1 MLAIIGCGNL
11 SRNDDGVGVV
21 VAQRLQSYFRK
32 HPNPRVWVYDAGT
45 GGIDVMFQARDA
57 SALILIDACVSGSP
71 PGTIF
76 KIPGEEF
83 ASRPAPSYS
92 LHNFRWDHALYAG
105 AQIFGDSFPKDVTV
119 YLIEAADTGFGL
131 ELSFLVKQASE
142 KVYDSIRDEVQ
153 QLIPL
158 YESTKSS

>member
-21 VAQRLQSYFRK
+21 VAQRLQSYLGK
-32 HPNPRVWVYDAGT
+32 QPNPRVRVYDAGT

-57 SALILIDACVSGSP
+57 STLILIDACMSGSP

-76 KIPGEEF
+76 KIPGEEI
-83 ASRPAPSYS
+83 ANRPPPSYS
-92 LHNFRWDHALYAG
+92 MHNFRWDHALYAG

-131 ELSFLVKQASE
+131 ELSFPVGQAAD
-142 KVYDSIRDEVQ
+142 KVCDSIRDKVQ
-153 QLIPL
+153 QLFPL
-158 YESTKSS
+158 YEATRHS